1 MANSLDPTDSTS
13 SIDPASLLP
22 HAHPMVL
29 LDSIVRWNSDAIVCS
44 SRSHLAADNPLRV
57 GGHLSVF
64 AGVEYAAQAM
74 AAHSRLLADDDAPP
88 RKGFLAVASKVTALA
103 QSRDQNLTQSLDQWP
118 QTLTIEAW
126 VMAQTRDSSM
136 YQFRLSVEDKPL
148 LEGQLTAVLS
158 SG

>member
-29 LDSIVRWNSDAIVCS
+29 LDTIVRWDSDAIVCS
-44 SRSHLAADNPLRV
+44 SRSHLAADNPLRE

-74 AAHSRLLADDDAPP
+74 AAHNRLLADDDAPP

-103 QSRDQNLTQSLDQWP
+103 QSLDQWP
-118 QTLTIEAW
+118 KTLTIEAW

-136 YQFRLSVEDKPL
+136 YEFRLSAQETPV

-158 SG
+158 PE

>member
-1 MANSLDPTDSTS
+1 MANSLHCTDSTS
-13 SIDPASLLP
+13 SLDPASLLP
-22 HAHPMVL
+22 HAPPMVL
-29 LDSIVRWNSDAIVCS
+29 LDTIVRWDSDGIVCL
-44 SRSHLAADNPLRV
+44 SRSHLAADNPLRE

-74 AAHSRLLADDDAPP
+74 AAHNRLLADDGAPP

-103 QSRDQNLTQSLDQWP
+103 QNPDQGLDQWP
-118 QTLTIEAW
+118 ETLAIEAW

-136 YQFRLSVEDKPL
+136 YQFRLSVEDKPV

-158 SG
+158 SE

>member
-1 MANSLDPTDSTS
+1 MANSLDPTDSTN

-29 LDSIVRWNSDAIVCS
+29 LDTIVRWDSDAIVCS
-44 SRSHLAADNPLRV
+44 SRSHLAADNPLREV
-57 GGHLSVF
+57 GHLSVF

-74 AAHSRLLADDDAPP
+74 AAHNRLLADDDAPP

-103 QSRDQNLTQSLDQWP
+103 QNLDQSLDQWP

-136 YQFRLSVEDKPL
+136 YQFRLSAQETPV

-158 SG
+158 PE